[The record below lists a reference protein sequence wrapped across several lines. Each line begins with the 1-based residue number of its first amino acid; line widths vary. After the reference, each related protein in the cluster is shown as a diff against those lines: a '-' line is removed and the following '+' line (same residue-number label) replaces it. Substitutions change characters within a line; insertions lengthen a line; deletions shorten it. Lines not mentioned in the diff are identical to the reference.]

1 MSSNTYN
8 GAYIMNYFIFGGIF
22 MSRLIFRLGGLYLWC
37 LYSRGLGL
45 YSASY
50 IFLAGHIFLEVNL
63 YSSGLIFFL
72 GGLIFGWRLI

>member
-22 MSRLIFRLGGLYLWC
+22 ISRLISSLGGLYLRC

-45 YSASY
+45 YSGSY

-63 YSSGLIFFL
+63 YSSDLIFFWVGLYL
-72 GGLIFGWRLI
+72 GGG